1 MLYEFDRRSTAAEA
15 ARNICD
21 TYGEKAIDSSTC
33 RRWFSKF
40 SSEDTTLM
48 DKPRSGRPVDFDD
61 EALQALLDADPRQT
75 TRELAEQLNCH
86 HSTVERHLHALGKV
100 HKYGRL
106 VPHQLS
112 KDNLVQRASMCASLL
127 FRQKH
132 EHFLDRIVTGD
143 EKWVCYDNVR
153 RRKQCLDP
161 GQNPFPNVKPDMHP
175 KKIMLFIWWDMKGV
189 IYFELSDINLTI
201 TANVYSQQ
209 LQRLNEVL
217 SQKRPALANQ
227 KAVILLH
234 DNSRPHVAQL
244 TQQKIEQLGWE
255 VLPHPPWSPDL
266 APSDYHLF
274 LSLRNYLC
282 NKHYEDF
289 DELKS
294 DLTAF
299 FESKPGSFYRCGI
312 ELLPERWSKV
322 VENNDDYIVD

>member
-1 MLYEFDRRSTAAEA
+1 
-15 ARNICD
+15 
-21 TYGEKAIDSSTC
+21 
-33 RRWFSKF
+33 
-40 SSEDTTLM
+40 
-48 DKPRSGRPVDFDD
+48 
-61 EALQALLDADPRQT
+61 
-75 TRELAEQLNCH
+75 
-86 HSTVERHLHALGKV
+86 
-100 HKYGRL
+100 
-106 VPHQLS
+106 
-112 KDNLVQRASMCASLL
+112 
-127 FRQKH
+127 
-132 EHFLDRIVTGD
+132 
-143 EKWVCYDNVR
+143 
-153 RRKQCLDP
+153 
-161 GQNPFPNVKPDMHP
+161 
-175 KKIMLFIWWDMKGV
+175 MKGV
-189 IYFELSDINLTI
+189 IYFELLDINQTT

-209 LQRLNEVL
+209 LQRLNKVL

-274 LSLRNYLC
+274 LSLRNCLC

-299 FESKPGSFYRCGI
+299 FESKPGSFYRRGI

-322 VENNDDYIVD
+322 VENNGDYIVD

>member
-1 MLYEFDRRSTAAEA
+1 
-15 ARNICD
+15 
-21 TYGEKAIDSSTC
+21 
-33 RRWFSKF
+33 
-40 SSEDTTLM
+40 
-48 DKPRSGRPVDFDD
+48 VDFDD
-61 EALQALLDADPRQT
+61 EALQALLDADSRQT

-86 HSTVERHLHALGKV
+86 HSTAERHLHALGKI
-100 HKYGRL
+100 HKYGCL

-112 KDNLVQRASMCASLL
+112 KDNLVQRASICASLL

-132 EHFLDRIVTGD
+132 EPFLDRIVTGD
-143 EKWVCYDNVR
+143 AKWVCYVNVR
-153 RRKQCLDP
+153 RRRQWLDP
-161 GQNPFPNVKPDMHP
+161 GQKPFPNVKPDMHP
-175 KKIMLFIWWDMKGV
+175 KKIMLCIWWDMKGV
-189 IYFELSDINLTI
+189 IYFELLDINQTI

-217 SQKRPALANQ
+217 SQKRLALANQ

-299 FESKPGSFYRCGI
+299 SESKPGSFYRCGI

-322 VENNDDYIVD
+322 VENNGDDIVD